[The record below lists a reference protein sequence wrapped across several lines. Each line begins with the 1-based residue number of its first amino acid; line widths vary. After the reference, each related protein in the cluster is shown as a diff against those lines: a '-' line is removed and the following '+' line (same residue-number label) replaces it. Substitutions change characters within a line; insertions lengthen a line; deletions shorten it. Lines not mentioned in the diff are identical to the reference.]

1 MKVAACWLVAAA
13 GLLAAGPAFETAVI
27 RSNKSGERGFGLAP
41 PRDGRFIAR
50 NAPLD
55 ALIREAWH
63 LQSFQLSGPPWLSS
77 ERFDITAKTGGDRSP
92 RQVMEMLQTLLTER
106 FAMQIHHETKEM
118 AVYHLTAARGGVKM
132 ARSVG
137 TCPEKPDPNHPCGGF
152 NIRKTGLLAGY
163 NIGLDQMT
171 EALSFILGRMVID
184 QTGLEGRFDADIR
197 WTPDEF
203 NQETGLPAPA
213 ADLAGQSLFNVLQEK
228 LGLRLQ
234 ATRGA
239 VDVLVIDRANRTPS
253 EN

>member
-1 MKVAACWLVAAA
+1 
-13 GLLAAGPAFETAVI
+13 
-27 RSNKSGERGFGLAP
+27 
-41 PRDGRFIAR
+41 
-50 NAPLD
+50 
-55 ALIREAWH
+55 
-63 LQSFQLSGPPWLSS
+63 
-77 ERFDITAKTGGDRSP
+77 
-92 RQVMEMLQTLLTER
+92 
-106 FAMQIHHETKEM
+106 MQIHHETKEM

-137 TCPEKPDPNHPCGGF
+137 TCPEKPDPNHSDPNHPDPNRPDPNHPCGGF

-203 NQETGLPAPA
+203 NRETGVPAPA
-213 ADLAGQSLFNVLQEK
+213 ADPTGQSLFNVLQEK

-234 ATRGA
+234 AARGA
-239 VDVLVIDRANRTPS
+239 VDVLMIDHANRTPS